1 MDQREGTNE
10 GPELQIW
17 MDMGNSKPRPIDT
30 SDEIVGKV
38 ICNIRVDSDGYISAQ
53 LDSYTTPSSV
63 AIAYKN
69 SLDGLQLEV
78 KDEGVTFGSM
88 GKVIL
93 S

>member
-1 MDQREGTNE
+1 M
-10 GPELQIW
+10 
-17 MDMGNSKPRPIDT
+17 DT

-63 AIAYKN
+63 AVAYKN

-78 KDEGVTFGSM
+78 KEEGLTLGSM
-88 GKVIL
+88 GKVIFIL
-93 S
+93 KPKVD

>member
-1 MDQREGTNE
+1 MDQREERMKDRSYKYLDGH
-10 GPELQIW
+10 GELK
-17 MDMGNSKPRPIDT
+17 KPRPIDT

-53 LDSYTTPSSV
+53 LIVTTPSSV

-78 KDEGVTFGSM
+78 KDEGVTLGSM
-88 GKVIL
+88 
-93 S
+93 

>member
-1 MDQREGTNE
+1 M
-10 GPELQIW
+10 
-17 MDMGNSKPRPIDT
+17 DT

-78 KDEGVTFGSM
+78 KDEGNLGSM
-88 GKVIL
+88 GKVIFIL
-93 S
+93 KPKVD